1 MILCGYHIGRMSG
14 NRQGNPP
21 SPTPAATP
29 INSLATSLRVSK
41 SSLGKLARE
50 GRVSEQEAESHWRFH
65 RGTIDNWLPKLGE
78 GDSQI

>member
-1 MILCGYHIGRMSG
+1 MSG

-29 INSLATSLRVSK
+29 INSLAASLRVSK

-50 GRVSEQEAESHWRFH
+50 GSVSEQEAESHWRFY
-65 RGTIDNWLPKLGE
+65 REAIDQLLTRK
-78 GDSQI
+78 GDDAKSTGGAA